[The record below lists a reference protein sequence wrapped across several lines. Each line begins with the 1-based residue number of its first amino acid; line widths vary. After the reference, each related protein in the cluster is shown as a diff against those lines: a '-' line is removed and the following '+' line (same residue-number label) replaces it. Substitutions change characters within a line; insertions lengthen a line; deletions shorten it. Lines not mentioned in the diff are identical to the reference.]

1 MIYIF
6 NFPLS
11 SPVNQHSHI
20 SYPGAVD
27 EVIDLNTIFNDFN
40 INYQNNRGSYLRYE
54 GEEVLLGVVRDRD
67 HQVGLAHHL
76 PLPALHRLLHIL
88 SDGKL

>member
-1 MIYIF
+1 M
-6 NFPLS
+6 N
-11 SPVNQHSHI
+11 
-20 SYPGAVD
+20 

-40 INYQNNRGSYLRYE
+40 INYHNNQGLYLRYE

-76 PLPALHRLLHIL
+76 LLPALHPPLVRTALEVGLLAL
-88 SDGKL
+88 ARELKTKNN